1 MILVKSRLIFG
12 LIKTIISLAFKIVYK
27 IIKWFRLIFA
37 VLVFIAWVIL
47 HFTGVLADYPY
58 IKIILAV
65 LMVLALIYPI
75 YALIRKLTKKRI
87 NNGEENSQTI
97 IDSEGKTYQA
107 DKPYKPYQTEQP
119 YKPNNVFQAGP
130 NYQSEL
136 IKQEQSSSIQYSGS
150 SDPTFIGYFKVKQ
163 NPNYLMAEYTDRY
176 ELFLKTE
183 NGLKKVRVDYKQ

>member
-12 LIKTIISLAFKIVYK
+12 LIKTIFSLAFKIVYK

-37 VLVFIAWVIL
+37 VLVFVAGVIL
-47 HFTGVLADYPY
+47 HYTGVLADYPY

-75 YALIRKLTKKRI
+75 YALIRKLTKKGKGR
-87 NNGEENSQTI
+87 GEENSQTI

-107 DKPYKPYQTEQP
+107 ENSYKPYQVEQS
-119 YKPNNVFQAGP
+119 YKPNNPYQVGQ
-130 NYQSEL
+130 NYQPEL
-136 IKQEQSSSIQYSGS
+136 NKQEQNSSIQYSGS

-183 NGLKKVRVDYKQ
+183 TGLKKVRVDYKQ